1 MRLEASNGKTLPALL
16 VFAESLRYMEQHAL
30 KTIQEASFNTVCDP
44 EEITWVITVP
54 AIWSAAARQFMR
66 LAAKEVKA
74 VVITLLTFSSEI
86 SYLSKEEEFLIT

>member
-54 AIWSAAARQFMR
+54 AIWSAAAKQFMR

-86 SYLSKEEEFLIT
+86 SYLIKEEEFLIT

>member
-1 MRLEASNGKTLPALL
+1 MLEASNGKTLPALL

-30 KTIQEASFNTVCDP
+30 NTIQEASFNTVCDP

-54 AIWSAAARQFMR
+54 AIWTAAAKQFMR

-74 VVITLLTFSSEI
+74 VVISLLTFSSEI
-86 SYLSKEEEFLIT
+86 SLLIKEKECLIS

>member
-54 AIWSAAARQFMR
+54 AIWSAAAKQFMR